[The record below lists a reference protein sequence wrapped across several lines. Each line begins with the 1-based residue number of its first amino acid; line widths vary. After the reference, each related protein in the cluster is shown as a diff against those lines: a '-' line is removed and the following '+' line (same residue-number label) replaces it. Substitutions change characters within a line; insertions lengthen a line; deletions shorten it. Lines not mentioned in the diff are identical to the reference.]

1 MHNDSYVKKLLN
13 YTMIQKMNYKN
24 GKKVQK
30 KYNRK
35 YQKTKHKN
43 QPLVSDPTLGLEDL
57 LTSGGGSL
65 AASSWSSSNMA
76 LGAPTTM
83 GGWR

>member
-30 KYNRK
+30 KI
-35 YQKTKHKN
+35 
-43 QPLVSDPTLGLEDL
+43 
-57 LTSGGGSL
+57 
-65 AASSWSSSNMA
+65 
-76 LGAPTTM
+76 
-83 GGWR
+83 